1 MLSFL
6 HAERRTLVGVVHLPA
21 LPGSPKHSLSL
32 ASILAQAVA
41 DAKAYALGGAD
52 ALIVE
57 NFGDAP
63 FARGRVASET
73 VAAMAVAIH
82 ELRSEVSLPLGVNVL
97 RNDARSA
104 LGICAAT
111 GAEFLRVNVLAGA
124 AVTDQGII
132 EGEAYELL
140 RARAQLVPR
149 TAIFADVHVKHATP
163 LSRETLAEAAE
174 ELVGRSLA
182 DAVVVSGVAT
192 GKAPDPACVR
202 EAAEGARGA
211 PVYLGSGVSVT
222 NASTLLA
229 HAHGAIVGSSLKRN
243 GVLDAPVD
251 TERVLALRRALDAM
265 GRRS

>member
-1 MLSFL
+1 MLSYL
-6 HAERRTLVGVVHLPA
+6 PKERRALIGVVHLPA
-21 LPGSPKHSLSL
+21 LPGSPRHTLSLS
-32 ASILAQAVA
+32 AILAQAVA
-41 DAKAYALGGAD
+41 DAQAYAQGGAD

-73 VAAMAVAIH
+73 VAAMALAVHAVQAQV
-82 ELRSEVSLPLGVNVL
+82 RLPVGVNVL

-140 RARAQLVPR
+140 RARAQLAPG
-149 TAIFADVHVKHATP
+149 TAIWADVHVKHATS
-163 LSRETLAEAAE
+163 LSRETIAEAAE

-192 GKAPDPACVR
+192 GKAPDASSVR
-202 EAAEGARGA
+202 EAAQGTRGA
-211 PVYLGSGVSVT
+211 PVYLGSGVSVD
-222 NASTLLA
+222 NAGGLLV
-229 HAHGAIVGSSLKRN
+229 HAHGAIVGSSLKHN
-243 GVLDAPVD
+243 GVLHAPVD
-251 TERVLALRRALDAM
+251 PARVHALRRALELM
-265 GRRS
+265 GPLP